1 MTTFKIQ
8 NHRMAACSTPPAALP
23 GAISEVA
30 DGGSER
36 GPVPPGAPAI
46 AYAEAGPAQGPAL
59 FFLHGIGGNKTNWQQ
74 QQLFFA
80 DHGYR
85 AIAWDARGYGDS
97 DDYAGPYDFADISA
111 DLNRLMDH
119 LGIAQ
124 AHCVGLSMGGRI
136 LMDFADR
143 HPQRLKS
150 LTLCGAFPS
159 FNKALS
165 PQQRDD
171 FLRLRQAPLLAGK
184 TFADLAPEL
193 IHSLTS
199 PYASAQTQAQ
209 LHASIC
215 ALRKESYLKALA
227 AASDFDRTEAIQRIT
242 VPTLLMYAE
251 DDRLT
256 PPAMGREVAA
266 LMPHA
271 QFALL
276 PRCGHLMNLECPDAF
291 NEPLLG
297 FLKGLE
303 KVHDSNTATEK

>member
-1 MTTFKIQ
+1 M
-8 NHRMAACSTPPAALP
+8 
-23 GAISEVA
+23 
-30 DGGSER
+30 
-36 GPVPPGAPAI
+36 PPGAPAI

-119 LGIAQ
+119 LGVTQ

-291 NEPLLG
+291 NEQLLG
-297 FLKGLE
+297 FLKGL
-303 KVHDSNTATEK
+303 KVHSSDVQSPSADTPSVQRPDQESSSRVPVSGKLPAHNPGT